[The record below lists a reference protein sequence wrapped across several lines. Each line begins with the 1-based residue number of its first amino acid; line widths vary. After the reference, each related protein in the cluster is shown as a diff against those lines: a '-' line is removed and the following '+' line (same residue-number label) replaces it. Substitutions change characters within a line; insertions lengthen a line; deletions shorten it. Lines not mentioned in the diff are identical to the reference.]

1 MELTQFLAR
10 KILMRGN
17 HSGKDVVVAWSSQCK
32 TAHKDIR
39 AYLESNQKE
48 PDTKLLLNA
57 IDATSI
63 DIIYLHTD
71 VRFALSLRRF
81 PELCQKTSFCTDLHW
96 TIGIDFT

>member
-10 KILMRGN
+10 KILKRGN

-48 PDTKLLLNA
+48 PDTKLLLNSGKLRPGPA
-57 IDATSI
+57 FLSRKSEGGGLTS
-63 DIIYLHTD
+63 LA
-71 VRFALSLRRF
+71 F
-81 PELCQKTSFCTDLHW
+81 
-96 TIGIDFT
+96 